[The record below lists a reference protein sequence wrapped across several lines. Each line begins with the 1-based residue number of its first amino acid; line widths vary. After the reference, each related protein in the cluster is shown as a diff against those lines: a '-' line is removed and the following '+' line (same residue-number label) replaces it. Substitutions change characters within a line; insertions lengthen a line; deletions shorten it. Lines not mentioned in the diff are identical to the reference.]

1 MANWFQYIAVDLW
14 KEIGDPEA
22 ESKFPPSIFIVHQS
36 NWSLVLNLIQS
47 TLTCARQTHT
57 HSHTIDYFWIQRG
70 PWLTWLATIAYLYIV
85 LKAGPDFMR
94 DRKPYDLKITIRL
107 YNLLLV
113 IINAYLFFGSVLAFR
128 YGADFWGCGE
138 ALSTQK
144 RTPMLH
150 YGHLFFHTRY
160 LEFFDTFFFVLRK
173 KNSQISFLHVFHHGV
188 VPTLMYIGLKFYP
201 VPFNALLPTTNMFV
215 HIIMYAYYGLATFG
229 PEIQK
234 YLWWKRYLTTLQIS
248 QFALLL
254 LHCSQPLLYIRS
266 PECKFPPGLVMIN
279 TSIALTFLM
288 LFISFYRQTY
298 CNSQKSKLAL
308 NSRGANQLNGHGI
321 SYTPQH
327 HVGGID
333 ATKDTTKVK
342 DKQV

>member
-1 MANWFQYIAVDLW
+1 
-14 KEIGDPEA
+14 
-22 ESKFPPSIFIVHQS
+22 
-36 NWSLVLNLIQS
+36 
-47 TLTCARQTHT
+47 
-57 HSHTIDYFWIQRG
+57 
-70 PWLTWLATIAYLYIV
+70 
-85 LKAGPDFMR
+85 MR
-94 DRKPYDLKITIRL
+94 NRKPYDLKWTIRF

-113 IINAYLFFGSVLAFR
+113 VINAYLFLGSIFAFR

-138 ALSTQK
+138 ALSTNK
-144 RTPMLH
+144 RPQMIH

-229 PEIQK
+229 PGIQK

-254 LHCSQPLLYIRS
+254 LHCSQPLLFINS
-266 PECKFPPGLVMIN
+266 PECKFPPGLVIIN
-279 TSIALTFLM
+279 TCIGLTFLL
-288 LFISFYRQTY
+288 LFVSFYRETY
-298 CNSQKSKLAL
+298 CKQKQ
-308 NSRGANQLNGHGI
+308 QLNRKMKSIEESPMNGNTTNNHKLDNYQSTSGSACK
-321 SYTPQH
+321 SYSRQ
-327 HVGGID
+327 D
-333 ATKDTTKVK
+333 ESELTKR
-342 DKQV
+342 KQM